1 MRPYKIEQSVVAYI
15 EKEKTVKE
23 KINTKSLLKFIIC
36 SLIGITMFLVPIP
49 QNGTFTTLL
58 DYVKS
63 FLKNLFGGSL
73 SYILLVIVAGS
84 AIMSLYDYIF
94 KPEWIRKNHYLKKA
108 FSTTPLYLIS
118 KLIGAVV
125 VVMVVLGVG
134 PEFITSVD
142 TGITMVDLCCTLLCI
157 VIGFSFFLPFLTDCG
172 IMEFLGVILKPVVR
186 PLFKVPGRAS
196 VDLIASWFGASNAA
210 VILTREQYM
219 KGFYTKRE
227 AGYIMTNF
235 SLVSI
240 PFCLLVADT
249 IGIANL
255 FPAFYLTICVV
266 GILLAVIIARIP
278 PIRTLPDTYQEQVGK
293 QINEEVPNEKGIFK
307 YALEKSCERAE
318 KFTAKD
324 VISGGFEVVVGMFF
338 DLIPIVLAWGTVA
351 LIIATYTPVFDWISY
366 PMGLYLQLFGVEEA
380 FAVAPASL
388 VGFTDMFI
396 PALLITGIESVK
408 TKFIIGVLSLVQIIY
423 LTEVGAIIIKSE
435 IPLNFWKLLIL
446 FLERTIIAIPLIVL
460 MTNLLL

>member
-1 MRPYKIEQSVVAYI
+1 MQEKSVNS
-15 EKEKTVKE
+15 K
-23 KINTKSLLKFIIC
+23 NMLKFIIC
-36 SLIGITMFLVPIP
+36 SFIGILMFLIPIP
-49 QNGTFTTLL
+49 QGDSFTTLL
-58 DYVKS
+58 D
-63 FLKNLFGGSL
+63 FLKNFLADLFGGSL
-73 SYILLVIVAGS
+73 SYILLVMVVVS
-84 AIMSLYDYIF
+84 AILSTYDYIC
-94 KPEWIRKNHYLKKA
+94 KPDWIRNNHYLKKA
-108 FSTTPLYLIS
+108 FSTSLFYLIS
-118 KLIGAVV
+118 KIVGAVV
-125 VVMVVLGVG
+125 AVMVILGMG
-134 PEFITSVD
+134 PEFITSID
-142 TGITMVDLCCTLLCI
+142 TGATMTGLCETLICI
-157 VIGFSFFLPFLTDCG
+157 VLGFSFFLPFLTDCG

-240 PFCLLVADT
+240 PFCLLIADT

-255 FPAFYLTICVV
+255 FPAFYLCICVV
-266 GILLAVIIARIP
+266 GVVLAIIIARIP
-278 PIRTLPDTYQEQVGK
+278 PISKLPDTYQEQKGK
-293 QINEEVPNEKGIFK
+293 QLSEEVPQEKGVFAYAVESACNRASIFK
-307 YALEKSCERAE
+307 
-318 KFTAKD
+318 AKD
-324 VISGGFEVVVGMFF
+324 VLTGGLEVVVGMFF

-366 PMGLYLQLFGVEEA
+366 PMGLYLQLLGVEEA
-380 FAVAPASL
+380 FAAAPATL
-388 VGFTDMFI
+388 IGFTDMFI

-408 TKFIIGVLSLVQIIY
+408 TKFIVGVLSLVQIIY

-460 MTNLLL
+460 FANIVL